1 MNELNI
7 TDVERDFA
15 DEHAQELKRASD
27 TGNLPL
33 HLSAALAKYRDKLG
47 AKHSSHVVELEARIQ
62 LLEDELAAALAEKAE
77 LQEKQTHGKKH
88 G

>member
-7 TDVERDFA
+7 TDVEREFA
-15 DEHAQELKRASD
+15 EEHAQELKRASD

-47 AKHSSHVVELEARIQ
+47 AKHSAHVVELEARIQ
-62 LLEDELAAALAEKAE
+62 ELEDELATARAAQNE
-77 LQEKQTHGKKH
+77 LREKQTHGKKH